1 MKRTLVCAPLNRFLS
16 AGSGLRRTD
25 NFRRQS
31 RASTPVAGQNLIQR
45 VVYRTSCPIGAAD
58 DDPPG
63 RDPALQPQRCTR
75 LRWWR
80 CRVPRSIA
88 RARIALPIS
97 SGCDG
102 KVLME
107 ERYFRHYHR
116 SRCHLS
122 LVGDAPEPRCECCGG
137 DKIVACAVECL
148 LEFIAETGFD
158 SL

>member
-45 VVYRTSCPIGAAD
+45 VVYRT
-58 DDPPG
+58 
-63 RDPALQPQRCTR
+63 RALQPQRCTR